1 MDLGVV
7 VGGQLSDRLV
17 DAGEQALGIALLHQN
32 TVGLGLAPVDDAL
45 KHLEL
50 DIVGIGTVVGA
61 AAVAA
66 AAGHKAQSRDQ
77 GKNQTHQLFHHSY
90 LTSLF

>member
-32 TVGLGLAPVDDAL
+32 TVGLGLRPIHNAL

-50 DIVGIGTVVGA
+50 DIDGIGIV

-66 AAGHKAQSRDQ
+66 AAGHKAQRRDQ

>member
-32 TVGLGLAPVDDAL
+32 TVGLGLRPIHNAL

-50 DIVGIGTVVGA
+50 DIAGIGIV

-66 AAGHKAQSRDQ
+66 AAGHQAQIRDQ
-77 GKNQTHQLFHHSY
+77 SKNQTHQLFHHSY